1 MTGQQPHVLHVHEW
15 QACAAA
21 MLFWDVYSGDGLWK
35 PRIVMTIHNMD
46 NTGECRQVGDHA
58 SFYTCG

>member
-1 MTGQQPHVLHVHEW
+1 MLHVHEW